1 MLVPLSW
8 LKDFVAIDIPIGELA
23 HRLTLAGLEVEGIR
37 YVGYPLPEGGSE
49 SGGGTHSALETHV
62 TGVAWDPDKIV
73 VGAVLEVMPHPNAD
87 RLVLCRLDDGEREHV
102 VLTGAPNLFPYKGQ
116 GSLKTPIMVAYAREG
131 AVIYDGHKPGWE
143 LTKLK
148 RSKIRGVESYS
159 MACSEKELGISE
171 EHEGI
176 IILDDD
182 AVAGTPLVDYMGD
195 VVFDIAITPNIARTA
210 NIIGVAREVAAL
222 TGAKLEEPSYE
233 VAWDGPPLEGR
244 VSIDIRH
251 PDLNPRFVL
260 GLIEGVK
267 ISSSPY
273 KVQRR
278 LRLAGMRPINNVVD
292 ATNYAMLEIGE
303 PLHAFDYDVLV
314 ERAGGA
320 APTII
325 TRMPEPGEKLTT
337 LDEVERN
344 LDDFT
349 VLVADTTG
357 ALSLAGVMGGAESE
371 VSEKTTNILL
381 EGAAWNYVNI
391 RRTVASQ
398 KLPSD
403 AAYRFERGVHPAM
416 AERGVRRGLQ
426 LMASLTG
433 GVVARGLV
441 DSYPLLQVDP
451 TVEIKPEDIRRWL
464 GISIGA
470 DQVADILRRLEFQV
484 KVEGEIVRATAP
496 DHRLDIGEGIVGV
509 ADVMEEVARIYGYD
523 RIPETQISDTI
534 PPQYSN
540 PSLASEERVRDLLVS
555 LGLQEVVTYRLTSP
569 ERERRLLPPGAAQ
582 EDLPYIRLMNP
593 IVSDRN
599 VMRRSLLS
607 SVFEVVERNAHV
619 REHIALF
626 EIGSVY
632 IPNPQ
637 DELPDEPRVVVIAL
651 TGPRAQATWQGADTE
666 PMNFYDLKGMIDT
679 LLLSLH
685 LDAPRY
691 EAFEHPTF
699 HPGKCSRILLGDQ
712 QLGVLGEIH
721 PRVHRNFEFPETA
734 LLAAELDLE
743 FIIAAIPEGY
753 GIQPVPAFPPIL
765 EDLAIVI
772 DEDVPAEQVEAVIR
786 EAGGR
791 LLVDVQLFDLYRGE
805 QIGVGKKSLAFAL
818 VYQAPDRTLRD
829 ADAAKLRE
837 KVITRLDKELG
848 AQLRS

>member
-8 LKDFVAIDIPIGELA
+8 LRDFVEIDIPIGELA

-37 YVGYPLPEGGSE
+37 YVGLPLPESGQE
-49 SGGGTHSALETHV
+49 SGVGLHSALETHV
-62 TGVAWDPDKIV
+62 TGFAWDPDKIV

-102 VLTGAPNLFPYKGQ
+102 VLTGAPNLFPYKGH
-116 GSLKTPIMVAYAREG
+116 GPLERPIMVAYAREG

-148 RSKIRGVESYS
+148 RAKIRGVESYS

-176 IILDDD
+176 IVLDDD
-182 AVAGTPLVDYMGD
+182 AVAGTPLVEYMGD
-195 VVFDIAITPNIARTA
+195 VVFDIAITPNVARAA
-210 NIIGVAREVAAL
+210 NILGVAREVAAL
-222 TGAKLEEPSYE
+222 TGEKLKEPSYK
-233 VAWDGPPLEGR
+233 VVWDGPPIEGR

-267 ISSSPY
+267 IGPSPY

-314 ERAGGA
+314 ERAGGET
-320 APTII
+320 PTII
-325 TRMPEPGEKLTT
+325 TRLPEPGEKLTT
-337 LDEVERN
+337 LDDIERE

-349 VLVADTTG
+349 VLVADAVG

-371 VSEKTTNILL
+371 VSEKTSNILL
-381 EGAAWNYVNI
+381 EGAAWNYVNV

-398 KLPSD
+398 KLASD
-403 AAYRFERGVHPAM
+403 AAYRFERGVHPSM
-416 AERGVRRGLQ
+416 SERGVRRGLQ

-433 GVVARGLV
+433 GVVAQGLA

-451 TVEIKPEDIRRWL
+451 TVEIKPEDVRRWL
-464 GISIGA
+464 GISIGS
-470 DQVADILRRLEFQV
+470 DQVADILQRLEFQV
-484 KVEGEIVRATAP
+484 RVEGEVVHATAP

-540 PSLASEERVRDLLVS
+540 PSVDAEERVRDLLVS
-555 LGLQEVVTYRLTSP
+555 FGLQEVVTYRLTST
-569 ERERRLLPPGAAQ
+569 ERERRLLPPDGPV
-582 EDLPYIRLMNP
+582 EDKPYIRLINP

-607 SVFEVVERNAHV
+607 SVLEVVERNARV

-632 IPNPQ
+632 IPKPQ
-637 DELPDEPRVVVIAL
+637 EELPDEPRVVAIAL
-651 TGPRAQATWQGADTE
+651 TGPRAQGTWQGADTD

-679 LLLSLH
+679 LLKSLH
-685 LDAPRY
+685 LDTARY
-691 EAFEHPTF
+691 EPVDHPTF
-699 HPGKCSRILLGDQ
+699 HPGKCSSVLLGDQ
-712 QLGVLGEIH
+712 QLGVFGEIH
-721 PRVHRNFEFPETA
+721 PLVHRNFEFPETA
-734 LLAAELDLE
+734 LQAAELDLE
-743 FIIAAIPEGY
+743 AIIAAIPEGY
-753 GIQPVPAFPPIL
+753 GVQPVPAYPPVL

-772 DEDVPAEQVEAVIR
+772 DEGVPAEQVEAVIR

-791 LLVDVQLFDLYRGE
+791 LLVDIQLFDLYMGE
-805 QIGVGKKSLAFAL
+805 QIGEGKKSLAFAL

-829 ADAAKLRE
+829 EDVAKLRE
-837 KVITRLDKELG
+837 KVITRINEVLG